1 MEKVDIPRVE
11 KVHLIIDDGSTDR
24 TAEIAKEAGAKV
36 ISHPINLGYGATVQT
51 GFKYAVRQGSD
62 YTLQIDADGQH
73 NPKDA
78 KKVLEPVINGE
89 ADFSVGSRMK
99 GAPGYEIPFVKKLG
113 IKFYA
118 AVISFLAGQTVTDST
133 SGYRAMDR
141 DLFSEFAKFY
151 PHKLCAVETEI
162 WLGRRGY
169 TIKEV
174 PVEMRKREEGETYL
188 DFWTLFVYPFKMIY
202 AILRAI

>member
-1 MEKVDIPRVE
+1 MQKIDIPGIE
-11 KVHLIIDDGSTDR
+11 KVHLVIDDGSTDG
-24 TAEIAKEAGAKV
+24 TAEIAREAGAKV

-51 GFKYAVRQGSD
+51 GFKYAVRQGFD

-78 KKVLEPVINGE
+78 KKVLEPVINGD
-89 ADFSVGSRMK
+89 ADFSVGSRMI
-99 GAPGYEIPFVKKLG
+99 GAHGYEIPFVKKLG

-118 AVISFLAGQTVTDST
+118 AVISFLTGQVVTDST
-133 SGYRAMDR
+133 SGYRAMNR
-141 DLFSEFAKFY
+141 DLFSQFAKFY
-151 PHKLCAVETEI
+151 PRHLCAVETEI
-162 WLGRRGY
+162 WLGRKGY
-169 TIKEV
+169 TITEV
-174 PVEMRKREEGETYL
+174 PVKMREREEGETYL